1 MREALKLHEHR
12 KFDVMTATIC
22 IHLMINLQT
31 VQNLAELDV
40 LVVLDRAGMK

>member
-1 MREALKLHEHR
+1 MREALKLHER
-12 KFDVMTATIC
+12 SEFDMINATIC

-40 LVVLDRAGMK
+40 LVLDRAGMR